1 LNAEVAISEIRIAE
15 ETETLKTMSILKL
28 QKEKRKRRLRSKRLK
43 KTTGHLRHVVDIPS
57 VVSSSLLPGSEQ
69 STSTSNAATNSAF
82 ATAPEII
89 TLCEKHNDLIRIPI
103 MRTQVTTTPNEDSLS
118 LLSPASSSL
127 ITNEVVVKGDINL
140 DEGELMSSIEFK
152 DELALATSTQ
162 VSELFLE
169 FFQS

>member
-1 LNAEVAISEIRIAE
+1 
-15 ETETLKTMSILKL
+15 
-28 QKEKRKRRLRSKRLK
+28 
-43 KTTGHLRHVVDIPS
+43 
-57 VVSSSLLPGSEQ
+57 
-69 STSTSNAATNSAF
+69 
-82 ATAPEII
+82 
-89 TLCEKHNDLIRIPI
+89 
-103 MRTQVTTTPNEDSLS
+103 LS

>member
-1 LNAEVAISEIRIAE
+1 
-15 ETETLKTMSILKL
+15 
-28 QKEKRKRRLRSKRLK
+28 
-43 KTTGHLRHVVDIPS
+43 
-57 VVSSSLLPGSEQ
+57 
-69 STSTSNAATNSAF
+69 
-82 ATAPEII
+82 
-89 TLCEKHNDLIRIPI
+89 